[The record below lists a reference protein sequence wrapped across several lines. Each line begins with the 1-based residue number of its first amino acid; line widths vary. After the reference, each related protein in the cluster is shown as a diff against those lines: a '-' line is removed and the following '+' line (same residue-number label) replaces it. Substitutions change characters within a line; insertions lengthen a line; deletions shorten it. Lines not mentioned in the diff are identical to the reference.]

1 MVMRPSLSDSDRK
14 KLIESVKDLVKDMKI
29 TKEEDMGQKPLA
41 YKIKKE
47 VAGVFHT
54 IHMESEQAIPQ
65 DLERKLLH
73 NDKILRH
80 LVIRSK

>member
-1 MVMRPSLSDSDRK
+1 MVMRPSLSDEDRK
-14 KLIESVKDLVKDMKI
+14 KLIESIKDSLKDMKV

-54 IHMESEQAIPQ
+54 IHMESEKAIPQ

-73 NDKILRH
+73 NDKIIRH